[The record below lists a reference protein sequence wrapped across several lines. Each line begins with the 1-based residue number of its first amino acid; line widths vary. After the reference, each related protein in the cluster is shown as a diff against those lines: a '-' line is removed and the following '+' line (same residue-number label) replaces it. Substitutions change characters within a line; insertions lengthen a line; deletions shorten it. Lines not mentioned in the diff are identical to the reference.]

1 MTLLRMALGG
11 IAWGVTSAASLAFGA
26 GGQSWMR
33 LELVS
38 QWGDAGK
45 VREVQV
51 LRAGPGMGMPVMGNP
66 DAQFLFN
73 NREQDYGSQLGTRL
87 TWGRWLDPARR
98 WGLELSGQA
107 LAEGD
112 ASWSYREGSESGASA
127 TLVFINTLLG
137 GTFDGLYILTPG
149 ADPGEYGGI
158 DITSHSRKRDFEALL
173 VRNLARDET
182 RSLDALLGLKYVG
195 LSEDFQ
201 IALTNH
207 SSPSSSPYP
216 PDYEVATRDRWGT
229 RNRILAVKVG
239 LRGQTGTRH
248 RFTSE
253 ASLALGPS
261 RQTVEVSGSTRI
273 TASSTEPLLTQGGLF
288 SGPCNIGARHRTAL
302 VLVPELKLGFEQ
314 SLTPKTALT
323 LRAHA
328 TYVSRVVRPGEQV
341 NRTVN
346 LDAVGAGSPT
356 PDPTLADPARRFK
369 TTDYFSYGL
378 SLGLKATF

>member
-1 MTLLRMALGG
+1 MKLLKMALPG
-11 IAWGVTSAASLAFGA
+11 IVWGVTSTANLAFGA
-26 GGQSWMR
+26 GEQTWMR

-45 VREVQV
+45 VRDVQV
-51 LRAGPGMGMPVMGNP
+51 LRVGPGMGLAVMGNP
-66 DAQFLFN
+66 NAQLIFN
-73 NREQDYGSQLGTRL
+73 NREQDYGRQLGTRL
-87 TWGRWLDPARR
+87 TWGRWLDPTQR
-98 WGLELSGQA
+98 WGLEFSGQA
-107 LAEGD
+107 FAEGD

-137 GTFDGLYILTPG
+137 DAFDGLYILTPG

-158 DITSHSRKRDFEALL
+158 AITSHSRKQDFEALL

-182 RSLDALLGLKYVG
+182 SSLDALLGLKYVG

-207 SSPSSSPYP
+207 SAPSPPFL
-216 PDYEVATRDRWGT
+216 PDYELATRDRWQT
-229 RNRILAVKVG
+229 RNRILALKVG
-239 LRGQTGTRH
+239 IRGHTGTRH
-248 RFTSE
+248 RFTAE
-253 ASLALGPS
+253 ASLALGPN

-273 TASSTEPLLTQGGLF
+273 TVPSTEPILTQGGLF
-288 SGPCNIGARHRTAL
+288 SGPCNIGTRHRTAL
-302 VLVPELKLGFEQ
+302 VLVPELKVGFEQ
-314 SLTPKTALT
+314 RLTPKTALA
-323 LRAHA
+323 LQAHA

-346 LDAVGAGSPT
+346 LNAVGVGSPT

-369 TTDYFSYGL
+369 TTDHFSYGL